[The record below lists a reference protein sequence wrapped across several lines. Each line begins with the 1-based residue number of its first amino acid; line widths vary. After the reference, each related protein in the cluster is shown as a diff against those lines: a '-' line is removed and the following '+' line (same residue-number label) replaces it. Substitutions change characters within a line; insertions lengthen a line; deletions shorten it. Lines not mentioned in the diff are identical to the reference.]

1 MTRFAIKHKPTGK
14 FLYEDEGGSFLVEEK
29 EGFISF
35 GDKIVA
41 DEMLSYISD
50 ETYVEDFE
58 EPIPKSD
65 FEVSEL

>member
-14 FLYEDEGGSFLVEEK
+14 FLYEDEWGSFLVEEK